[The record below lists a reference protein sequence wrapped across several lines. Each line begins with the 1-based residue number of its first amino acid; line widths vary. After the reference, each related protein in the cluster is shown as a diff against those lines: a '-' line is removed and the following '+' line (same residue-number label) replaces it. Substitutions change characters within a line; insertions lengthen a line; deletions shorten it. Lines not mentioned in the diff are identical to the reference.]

1 MTAWL
6 ARVPV
11 PTVLGAAAVA
21 AVAAALALVLRP
33 TPLPPLVVH
42 LAQLSLAGAAAF
54 LVDDAAAELT
64 GVAPPPLWRR
74 RAPRVVAGLAVLAA
88 SWLVVLVV
96 AGGTPRGALTLEVG
110 VLVVGALA
118 ASSVVASRGEP
129 EPGTTVAPAVVLAGL
144 APVLVV
150 GLLGRA
156 VFLSDAGPAV
166 PQGLATGWV
175 VAGLVAAGALVV
187 SCRDPGA
194 GRHVG
199 AAATGSRA
207 RRSG

>member
-1 MTAWL
+1 M
-6 ARVPV
+6 PV
-11 PTVLGAAAVA
+11 AV
-21 AVAAALALVLRP
+21 
-33 TPLPPLVVH
+33 
-42 LAQLSLAGAAAF
+42 
-54 LVDDAAAELT
+54 
-64 GVAPPPLWRR
+64 
-74 RAPRVVAGLAVLAA
+74 VVAGVAA
-88 SWLVVLVV
+88 E
-96 AGGTPRGALTLEVG
+96 AQHLEHEEGEQHQQDHRVPDQDADHQG
-110 VLVVGALA
+110 DQQDRHQREAERRSRAPAALA
-118 ASSVVASRGEP
+118 ASSVAASRGEP
-129 EPGTTVAPAVVLAGL
+129 EPGSTVAPAVVLAGL

-175 VAGLVAAGALVV
+175 VAGVVAAGVLAV